1 MKEAVEMTKRHK
13 VFTIGFIILI
23 LLVLLVLG
31 VGLYIQSNI
40 FKIKQQYVLEATE
53 YLKKNIL
60 KQWS

>member
-13 VFTIGFIILI
+13 FYTIGFIILI
-23 LLVLLVLG
+23 LIVLLVLG
-31 VGLYIQSNI
+31 VGLHIQSNI
-40 FKIKQQYVLEATE
+40 LKIKQQYVLEATE